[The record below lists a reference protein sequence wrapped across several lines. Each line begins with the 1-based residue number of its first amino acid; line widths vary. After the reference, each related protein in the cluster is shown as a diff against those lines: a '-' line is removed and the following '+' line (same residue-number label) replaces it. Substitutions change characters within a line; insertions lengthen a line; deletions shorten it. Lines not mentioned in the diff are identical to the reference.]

1 MGDLQEALSGGRD
14 SGNRLLLGAGGWD
27 RRLRLAILRLLAV
40 LLEPTISSTGNT
52 EHKDGELDYLHT

>member
-14 SGNRLLLGAGGWD
+14 SGSRLLPGAGGWD

-40 LLEPTISSTGNT
+40 LLEPTTSSAANP

>member
-14 SGNRLLLGAGGWD
+14 SGNRLLLGAGDWD

-40 LLEPTISSTGNT
+40 LLGLTISSAENT